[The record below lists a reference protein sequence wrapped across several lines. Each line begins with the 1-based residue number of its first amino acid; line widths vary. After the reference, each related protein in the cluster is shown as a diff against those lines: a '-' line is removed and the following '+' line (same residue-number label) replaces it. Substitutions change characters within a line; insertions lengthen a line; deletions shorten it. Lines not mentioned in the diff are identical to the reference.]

1 MNMQEAESAI
11 AFRNK
16 MFAKK
21 RQLEEEILS
30 LVKAFQME
38 TGLNV
43 ADIEIINDVVYSNN
57 LVSVYNTQKVEVE
70 VKL

>member
-1 MNMQEAESAI
+1 MNMQDAESAI

-43 ADIEIINDVVYSNN
+43 VDIEIINDVVYSNN

>member
-21 RQLEEEILS
+21 RQLEGDILS

-43 ADIEIINDVVYSNN
+43 ADIEFTNDVVYSNN
-57 LVSVYNTQKVEVE
+57 FDLLDISRRSK
-70 VKL
+70 